1 VSFLVHLDTGEV
13 EPMGDL
19 RFAEAGLK
27 ERQDLQRWVTAYPEL
42 AGPNMVLITTEFDRW
57 AIREQKVSDR
67 LDALLLDSDGS
78 PVIAELKRD
87 RASDTVELQALKYAA
102 YCAQLT
108 LDDLVEM
115 FAVFH
120 EVEPA
125 LARQQLIEHAPSLED
140 GGPKEVK
147 IRLIAG
153 SFGPAVTSV
162 VLWLS
167 EHDIDIGCV
176 EVRLRQVPGS
186 QQAVL
191 STRQLLPLPEAA
203 DYLVRRARK
212 EREEDRARQEPPADW
227 TWDMYAEFLSP
238 ERVKIARLLFEQMT
252 DYVERHQLQWQSV
265 LRNAY
270 FGYKRSGG
278 YYVFVVQLH
287 TGKPIEFGV
296 KLPREPEN
304 LGVANPYPNLRSA
317 WYSYSRQWM
326 WEIPSVAEIPDL
338 SRAMDIARDLQPIT
352 GAMPR
357 SLEDETSTH
366 DAVNGEDA
374 AH

>member
-1 VSFLVHLDTGEV
+1 
-13 EPMGDL
+13 MGDL
-19 RFAEAGLK
+19 GFAEAGLK
-27 ERQDLQRWVTAYPEL
+27 ERQDLQRSVTTYPEL
-42 AGPNMVLITTEFDRW
+42 AGPNMLLITTEFDRW
-57 AIREQKVSDR
+57 AIRQQKVSDR

-125 LARQQLIEHAPSLED
+125 FAEPATDRARSFARGWRPEGSQDQ
-140 GGPKEVK
+140 
-147 IRLIAG
+147 LIAG

-212 EREEDRARQEPPADW
+212 EREEDRPRQEPPADW
-227 TWDMYAEFLSP
+227 TWDMYTEFLSP
-238 ERVKIARLLFEQMT
+238 ERVEDARLLFEQMT
-252 DYVERHQLQWQSV
+252 DYVERHQLQWQSA

-296 KLPREPEN
+296 KLPR
-304 LGVANPYPNLRSA
+304 
-317 WYSYSRQWM
+317 
-326 WEIPSVAEIPDL
+326 
-338 SRAMDIARDLQPIT
+338 T
-352 GAMPR
+352 GASR
-357 SLEDETSTH
+357 SSGPLSESPKCL
-366 DAVNGEDA
+366 V
-374 AH
+374 